1 MYRIYSASQNKRN
14 RVSLQLFALII
25 LNLLYEMY
33 MNGKIRFSSF
43 IFDAQLNVHNSC
55 MTELEQ
61 WTVVLPN
68 FHLHAQNATLIE
80 FFGLLPLSFRKTK
93 FIT

>member
-1 MYRIYSASQNKRN
+1 MDSGATKFSFAHAKRYAS
-14 RVSLQLFALII
+14 
-25 LNLLYEMY
+25 LL
-33 MNGKIRFSSF
+33 S
-43 IFDAQLNVHNSC
+43 FDAQLNVHNSY

-68 FHLHAQNATLIE
+68 FHLHTQNVTLSE

>member
-1 MYRIYSASQNKRN
+1 MERYAS
-14 RVSLQLFALII
+14 
-25 LNLLYEMY
+25 LL
-33 MNGKIRFSSF
+33 S
-43 IFDAQLNVHNSC
+43 FDAQLNVHNSC

-68 FHLHAQNATLIE
+68 CHLHAQNATLSE

>member
-1 MYRIYSASQNKRN
+1 MERYAS
-14 RVSLQLFALII
+14 
-25 LNLLYEMY
+25 LL
-33 MNGKIRFSSF
+33 SF
-43 IFDAQLNVHNSC
+43 DTQLNVNNSC

-68 FHLHAQNATLIE
+68 FNLHAQNATLSE